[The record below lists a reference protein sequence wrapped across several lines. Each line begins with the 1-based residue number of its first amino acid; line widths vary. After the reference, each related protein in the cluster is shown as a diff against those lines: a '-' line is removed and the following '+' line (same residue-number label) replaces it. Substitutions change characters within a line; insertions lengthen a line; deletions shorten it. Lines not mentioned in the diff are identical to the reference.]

1 MLPSSLVT
9 LSKANTQ
16 DGTTGE
22 LMRALNTSSSLQGQ
36 APTSS
41 AHRSLFLKEE
51 DPDVNQQLNQDP
63 ADEVWVA
70 VLVQVHISKR
80 VGPGGALWA
89 GWRPH
94 SIRWVTE
101 DGF

>member
-1 MLPSSLVT
+1 MDLGHEAGPGFLV
-9 LSKANTQ
+9 SCQHPFPPPPRVA
-16 DGTTGE
+16 
-22 LMRALNTSSSLQGQ
+22 R
-36 APTSS
+36 
-41 AHRSLFLKEE
+41 H
-51 DPDVNQQLNQDP
+51 
-63 ADEVWVA
+63 EVWVA